1 MLNKC
6 QSRTRN
12 GSECKA
18 TAQAGK
24 DVCVFHDPE
33 QAAIVR
39 QARRA
44 GGVKRSSRTRVL
56 PADTPDVVLKNAS
69 DISGLLTD
77 SINQLRRG
85 QLDARIANGIGYL
98 ASIQLRS
105 FEQCSTEKRLSML
118 EASLGLVRAAAL
130 SSDSEV
136 EDRGD
141 NHGDN

>member
-1 MLNKC
+1 MC
-6 QSRTRN
+6 ACFTTRN
-12 GSECKA
+12 SRQPLSKRGVS
-18 TAQAGK
+18 AG
-24 DVCVFHDPE
+24 
-33 QAAIVR
+33 I
-39 QARRA
+39 ARSLPA
-44 GGVKRSSRTRVL
+44 KLV
-56 PADTPDVVLKNAS
+56 PADTPDLVLKNAS

-105 FEQCSTEKRLSML
+105 FEQCSTENRLSML